1 MSESHEGAPGAHE
14 EGTPEAEAAAKAA
27 AEAAEKEGK
36 SFVETIPEEFR
47 DKPWVKENAS
57 SPENFFKFVDN
68 QNALVGKKG
77 IIIPGEGEDRTEF
90 NLAMGMPKTA
100 EEYDLSPS
108 EELKDIKRD
117 EQMVVSMKKM
127 YHEIG
132 LPKEMA
138 TKVSQGVDKLL
149 FERGKEAILKAQE
162 DDKTFDD
169 FNAKIFGDNKDARVA
184 QAQKILKEDLPKEAI
199 PGLDKLDGESLAVVA
214 VIADSLYAKYGQE
227 DRFRGGTGAGAGTQE
242 TMEELSAQQRGLM
255 GKEGFDKFNH
265 PEHAVLQAKNKIIM
279 DKMRRLKPE

>member
-1 MSESHEGAPGAHE
+1 MPKPIEGAPGAPE
-14 EGTPEAEAAAKAA
+14 EGTPEAVAAAAA
-27 AEAAEKEGK
+27 AEEK

-77 IIIPGEGEDRTEF
+77 VIIPGEGEDRTDF
-90 NLAMGMPKTA
+90 NLSMGMPKTA

-117 EQMVVSMKKM
+117 EQMLTGMKNL

-132 LPKEMA
+132 MPKDMA
-138 TKVSQGVDKLL
+138 TKVSQGIDKLL
-149 FERGKEAILKAQE
+149 FERGKEAILEVQENDKA
-162 DDKTFDD
+162 FDE
-169 FNAKIFGDNKDARVA
+169 FNTKIFGDNKDARVA
-184 QAQKILKEDLPKEAI
+184 QAQKILSEDLPKEAI
-199 PGLDKLDGESLAVVA
+199 PGLDKLDGEAMAVVA

-227 DRFRGGTGAGAGTQE
+227 DRFRGGAGAGGGTKE
-242 TMEELSAQQRGLM
+242 TYEELSVQQRTLM
-255 GKEGFDKFNH
+255 GEEGFDVFNH
-265 PEHAVLQAKNKIIM
+265 PAHAGLQAKNKIIM
-279 DKMRRLKPE
+279 DKMRALKPE